1 MLVAERAVVE
11 WTQQIRAEYVEMPGL
26 SLTKEQM
33 RRLWRFDEPLCN
45 AVVDALLASGFLE
58 RRADSVYVRRS
69 ARP

>member
-1 MLVAERAVVE
+1 MLVADRAVVE

-33 RRLWRFDEPLCN
+33 LRLWRLDRPLCD
-45 AVVDALLASGFLE
+45 AVVHALVASGFLE
-58 RRADSVYVRRS
+58 MRPDDVYVRRS